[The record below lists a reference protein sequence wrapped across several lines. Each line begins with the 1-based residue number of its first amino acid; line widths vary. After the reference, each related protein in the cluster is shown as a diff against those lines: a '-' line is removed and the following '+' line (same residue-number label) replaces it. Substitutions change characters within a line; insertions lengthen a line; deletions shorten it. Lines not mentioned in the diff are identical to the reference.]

1 MKFTKL
7 TSAALAGAT
16 ILSILA
22 PATTTFAATHE
33 GGVIDNG
40 GTPLPQT
47 DKSEVGIS
55 FGDNIDNGNTG
66 FLRLQKVPKV
76 LDFGNHA
83 AFDKAFTT
91 FTADGKN
98 YANDKNNQHA
108 SYDNSVASKTPLLNA
123 GQDAALKDVANKAWV
138 TVVDKQVTRTTAPGM
153 NAATTQKAGDWTLG
167 VSTAEPLKTA
177 SGQTIDGASLLF
189 KHTNYALTSD
199 VYGLT
204 NSDQD
209 KTFEKDLAAY
219 KASIATPPA
228 GSRADSGDPAP
239 APSAGDVAINKTAKD
254 AITDT
259 FSMALAVPTVPP
271 VEGGDGDGAGE
282 GASRAVATPAV
293 SVVGKAATDTGT
305 GANVFAWAPEDIQLV
320 MPTDAAVANAIYKTS
335 LTWTLST
342 GK

>member
-7 TSAALAGAT
+7 TSTALAGAT

-47 DKSEVGIS
+47 DKSEVGVS

-83 AFDKAFTT
+83 TFDKAFTT

-108 SYDNSVASKTPLLNA
+108 SYDNSVASKTPLLNV
-123 GQDAALKDVANKAWV
+123 GQDKELKDVANKAWV
-138 TVVDKQVTRTTAPGM
+138 TVVDKQATRVKAPGM
-153 NAATTQKAGDWTLG
+153 DAATTQNGGDWALSVAADDT
-167 VSTAEPLKTA
+167 LKTT
-177 SGQTIDGASLLF
+177 SGQTIDGANLLF
-189 KHTNYALTSD
+189 KHTGYALTQD
-199 VYGLT
+199 VYKLT

-209 KTFEKDLAAY
+209 KTYTDDMAKV
-219 KASIATPPA
+219 T
-228 GSRADSGDPAP
+228 ADKGN
-239 APSAGDVAINKTAKD
+239 VAINGSGAAAD
-254 AITDT
+254 ALTDT
-259 FSMALAVPTVPP
+259 FSLALAA
-271 VEGGDGDGAGE
+271 GGAKQQ
-282 GASRAVATPAV
+282 
-293 SVVGKAATDTGT
+293 VGHAAKDHGT
-305 GANVFAWAPEDIQLV
+305 GANVFAWAPEDLQLV

>member
-16 ILSILA
+16 VLSILA
-22 PATTTFAATHE
+22 PATTTSAATHE

-40 GTPLPQT
+40 GTPLAQT
-47 DKSEVGIS
+47 DKSEVGVS

-83 AFDKAFTT
+83 TFDKAFST

-108 SYDNSVASKTPLLNA
+108 SYDNSVANKTPLLNA
-123 GQDAALKDVANKAWV
+123 GSDTALKDVANDAWV
-138 TVVDKQVTRTTAPGM
+138 TVVDKQVTRQHADGM
-153 NAATTQKAGDWTLG
+153 DAATTQKAGDWDLK
-167 VSTAEPLKTA
+167 VSTAEPLKTT
-177 SGQTIDGASLLF
+177 SGQEIDGANLLF
-189 KHTNYALTSD
+189 KHTKYALTSG
-199 VYGLT
+199 VYELT

-209 KTFEKDLAAY
+209 KTFAKDLADY

-228 GSRADSGDPAP
+228 TPKADGDDGDGDGGDPAP
-239 APSAGDVAINKTAKD
+239 APSAGDVAINETAKD

-259 FSMALAVPTVPP
+259 FSLSLAAPTSKL
-271 VEGGDGDGAGE
+271 GTAAG
-282 GASRAVATPAV
+282 T
-293 SVVGKAATDTGT
+293 VVGKADTDTGT

-335 LTWTLST
+335 LTWTLET

>member
-16 ILSILA
+16 VLSILA

-40 GTPLPQT
+40 GTPLAQT
-47 DKSEVGIS
+47 DKSEVGVS

-83 AFDKAFTT
+83 TFDKAFTT

-123 GQDAALKDVANKAWV
+123 GDDKALTDVANDAWV
-138 TVVDKQVTRTTAPGM
+138 TVVDKQVTRNKADGM
-153 NAATTQKAGDWTLG
+153 NAATTQKAGDWFLSVAADDT
-167 VSTAEPLKTA
+167 LKTT
-177 SGQTIDGASLLF
+177 SGQTIDDANLLF
-189 KHTNYALTSD
+189 KHSKYALTQD
-199 VYGLT
+199 VYKLT

-209 KTFEKDLAAY
+209 KDYTADMGKLASTVT
-219 KASIATPPA
+219 KGTESITSGKGAAT
-228 GSRADSGDPAP
+228 
-239 APSAGDVAINKTAKD
+239 D
-254 AITDT
+254 ALTDT
-259 FSMALAVPTVPP
+259 FSLALAKPGTP
-271 VEGGDGDGAGE
+271 GTG
-282 GASRAVATPAV
+282 TPAKYGQL
-293 SVVGKAATDTGT
+293 VGHAATDTGS
-305 GANVFAWAPEDIQLV
+305 GANVFAWAPEDLQLV
-320 MPTDAAVANAIYKTS
+320 MPTSAAVANAIYKTS

>member
-1 MKFTKL
+1 MHRIYINSREEFHMKFTKL

-16 ILSILA
+16 VLSILA

-40 GTPLPQT
+40 GTPLAQT
-47 DKSEVGIS
+47 DKSEVGVS

-83 AFDKAFTT
+83 TFDKAFTT

-123 GQDAALKDVANKAWV
+123 GDDKALTDVANDAWV
-138 TVVDKQVTRTTAPGM
+138 TVVDKQVTRNKADGM
-153 NAATTQKAGDWTLG
+153 NAATTQKAGDWFLSVAADDT
-167 VSTAEPLKTA
+167 LKTT
-177 SGQTIDGASLLF
+177 SGQTIDGANLLF
-189 KHTNYALTSD
+189 KHTQYDLTQN

-209 KTFEKDLAAY
+209 KTFTDDMKTVP
-219 KASIATPPA
+219 ATVTNK
-228 GSRADSGDPAP
+228 GTDP
-239 APSAGDVAINKTAKD
+239 ITKTAG
-254 AITDT
+254 ALTDT
-259 FSMALAVPTVPP
+259 FSLSLAAPATGGPTT
-271 VEGGDGDGAGE
+271 
-282 GASRAVATPAV
+282 TPEKYGQI
-293 SVVGKAATDTGT
+293 VGKAAKDTGT
-305 GANVFAWAPEDIQLV
+305 GANVFAWAPEDLQLV
-320 MPTDAAVANAIYKTS
+320 MPTSAAVANAIYKTS

>member
-1 MKFTKL
+1 MLAPQNTNSREEFRMKFTKL

-40 GTPLPQT
+40 GTPLAQT
-47 DKSEVGIS
+47 DTSEVGIS

-83 AFDKAFTT
+83 TFDKAFTT

-108 SYDNSVASKTPLLNA
+108 SYDNSVASKTPLLNV

-138 TVVDKQVTRTTAPGM
+138 TVVDKQATRATAPGM
-153 NAATTQKAGDWTLG
+153 DKTTTQNGGDWTLN
-167 VSTAEPLKTA
+167 VAADDTLKTT
-177 SGQTIDGASLLF
+177 SGQTIDGANLLF
-189 KHTNYALTSD
+189 KHTNYALTQD
-199 VYGLT
+199 VYKLT

-209 KTFEKDLAAY
+209 KTYTDDMGKLATSVV
-219 KASIATPPA
+219 KGT
-228 GSRADSGDPAP
+228 AP
-239 APSAGDVAINKTAKD
+239 IGTD
-254 AITDT
+254 AAHLTDT
-259 FSMALAVPTVPP
+259 FSVSLAAPAS
-271 VEGGDGDGAGE
+271 GAT
-282 GASRAVATPAV
+282 AKQQM
-293 SVVGKAATDTGT
+293 VGHADKDHGT
-305 GANVFAWAPEDIQLV
+305 GANVFAWAPEDLQLV

-335 LTWTLST
+335 LTWTLSAV
-342 GK
+342 K